1 MWGRGLGAYG
11 DHGGGLGR
19 LGLSPP
25 AFARRWKPGLLTSWV
40 VALSVWI
47 CSKDHGPLLRA
58 PHAEA
63 HGSGL
68 FEVRIKSHSGIG
80 RAFYCYC
87 KERVITV
94 CSTPS

>member
-1 MWGRGLGAYG
+1 MEAWPV
-11 DHGGGLGR
+11 D
-19 LGLSPP
+19 
-25 AFARRWKPGLLTSWV
+25 LLHRCV
-40 VALSVWI
+40 ELL
-47 CSKDHGPLLRA
+47 DLLENHGPLLRA

-63 HGSGL
+63 LGSGL
-68 FEVRIKSHSGIG
+68 FELRIKSHSGIG